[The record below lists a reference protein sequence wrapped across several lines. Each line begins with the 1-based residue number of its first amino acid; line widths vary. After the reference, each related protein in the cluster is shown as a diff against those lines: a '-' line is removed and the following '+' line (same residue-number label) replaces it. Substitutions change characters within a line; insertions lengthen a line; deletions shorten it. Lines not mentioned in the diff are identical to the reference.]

1 MIGDLEAVAC
11 QRMHATAATG
21 RAYPKEVRP
30 EKLFFRRYL
39 ATQLLIS
46 PRRLATVSSRVGS
59 FFSSARNFS
68 TLSKIAVCVPKGDN
82 VGM

>member
-21 RAYPKEVRP
+21 RAYPKEARP